1 MAIAITLEQYL
12 ANNAVDYQTVTH
24 PRALSASQTAEV
36 SHVPGSRLA
45 KAVLLKSRDES
56 YLLAVLPA
64 SHHIRL
70 DALRD
75 WLGRPVALAS
85 EEEVETMFDDC
96 DLGAVPPIGGAY
108 GLDVVVDDSLAG
120 DEDIY
125 FEGGDHATLVRVA
138 GATFEK
144 LMGTARHGQFSQRP

>member
-1 MAIAITLEQYL
+1 MAIAITLKQYL
-12 ANNAVDYQTVTH
+12 ADSGVDYETFAH
-24 PRALSASQTAEV
+24 PRSASSSQTAEV
-36 SHVPGSRLA
+36 SHIPGARLA
-45 KAVLLKSRDES
+45 KGVLLKEGKEH

-75 WLGRPVALAS
+75 WLGQSVDLAS
-85 EEEVETMFDDC
+85 EEEIETLFSDC
-96 DLGAVPPIGGAY
+96 DLGAVPAIGSAY
-108 GLDVVVDDSLAG
+108 GLEVVMDESLGG

-144 LMGTARHGQFSQRP
+144 LLANARQGRFSRSP